1 MKTLTK
7 RILYSVFAVILA
19 VSMLAFAVSSIKKTE
34 AFADEAALEAE
45 FTNNGQFAITTSRWG
60 NTHSFIDG
68 TEVGGTGAVLQANY
82 FGTVAGFKLDL
93 SPMSIYSAAIES
105 IVVRVKA
112 ANFTLGSDEFR
123 TIDDT
128 SSNWAQYE
136 KNDDLSNWFDYT
148 LKAQSINQ
156 FTTNGDGTIGHVNIA
171 IRSNNSSLVMYV
183 DSITVNISS
192 RFNDFT
198 NNGQFNL
205 SMYNNAVPYQ
215 LVDGA
220 AEEGLPSGYD
230 GAVLK
235 ITTNGGVA
243 YVDVDF
249 SASKIPVKDLESVVV
264 RIYSPGYTSADEFR
278 TNHLDEQAKQRQ
290 YGVGAKD
297 MSTWCDITLT
307 AESIGDMT
315 DASGNLT
322 FLSVGVRVKSGATV
336 YYIDSITVNM
346 AEPHTAD
353 ANFVAIPAMWNNLV
367 SGGISGNILQYSVN
381 PLGDAADATN
391 LAKTPNRTSLRV
403 KYNGKTFYEL
413 YADTANANRTKYNI
427 SYAHANNYF
436 YFAIPEEDLI
446 EGAVF
451 EVEDGTPFMNHYL
464 GAVTLYYFRGYW
476 VKEAPGTA
484 DTVFLGILSDGWN
497 NMLANDQ
504 ISRCTILT
512 YNVDLFDD
520 VTDGTNLAASI
531 NRTSLMV
538 KYNSKSFYELYSDT
552 TNANRTKYAINY
564 AHGHNYFFFQIPDAD
579 LVDGATL
586 VIEDGTPFMN
596 YYLDGVTLI
605 YDASNKKWQIPTNY
619 NPKFL
624 NIDATYNNNDDSYFI
639 IHFNTN
645 GWEQSGEATNYSG
658 ITFNGSD
665 IIELSSKIK
674 FYGENGVWFS
684 YVKQADNPKLAAGY
698 NGYSNPVIE
707 FAEGATVEF
716 GGNTYIFQAM
726 KFYLDFTD
734 NKWHK
739 FDNNIVTVAID
750 NPEYGS
756 LTYTHIVNVENG
768 ADITVDGNT
777 ITIGDKVITA
787 TVTEKNPQYTYAFA
801 GIEGDP
807 KTVVGN
813 DTLTANFTRT
823 VNKYTVKIVPNADY
837 GTVNITEVKVDY
849 GTPITVNEN
858 VITIGETIITAT
870 AINNEQYTSEFIEFI
885 DALTTVEDDCTITA
899 NFEGEVNKYTVTFE
913 MGDGEAMDP
922 IDVDYGTPASA
933 LDDLDVIAPAHY
945 HLVGWQLKKGETEYV
960 DLKGTETVTEDI
972 TVKAVYAIDTFT
984 VTIVSGKTEY
994 GTVDVT
1000 EVKDVEYGTAITV
1013 DGNKITIGDNVIT
1026 ATANEKTDK
1035 YTYAFTEFTGA
1046 TQAVEGDLTITANFT
1061 ATEIESETPA
1071 ESDSGCG
1078 SEVSV
1083 SVIGLFAAVVA
1094 LAVIVCKKI
1103 LVKAGKENK

>member
-7 RILYSVFAVILA
+7 RILYSVFAVMLA
-19 VSMLAFAVSSIKKTE
+19 VSLLAFAVSSIKKTE

-45 FTNNGQFAITTSRWG
+45 FTNDGEFLITTSRWG
-60 NTHSFIDG
+60 NTYSFIDG
-68 TEVGGTGAVLQANY
+68 TEVDGDGAVLQVP
-82 FGTVAGFKLDL
+82 GIGDVAGFKLDL
-93 SPMSIYSAAIES
+93 SPMAIFSGAIDS
-105 IVVRVKA
+105 IVIKVKVDNYVA
-112 ANFTLGSDEFR
+112 TDEFR

-128 SSNWAQYE
+128 SSNWAQYGTD
-136 KNDDLSNWFDYT
+136 KDLSNWQVYT
-148 LKAQSINQ
+148 LNAASIKQ
-156 FTTNGDGTIGHVNIA
+156 FTTNSDGTIGYVNVA
-171 IRSNNSSLVMYV
+171 IRVHNKAETAIMYV
-183 DSITVNISS
+183 DSITVNLDSNYI
-192 RFNDFT
+192 DFT

-235 ITTNGGVA
+235 ITTTSNVA

-249 SASKIPVKDLESVVV
+249 SASKISLKDLESVVV

-278 TNHLDEQAKQRQ
+278 TNHLNEQAKQRQ
-290 YGVGAKD
+290 YGAGANN

-307 AESIGDMT
+307 AQSIGDMT

-322 FLSVGVRVKSGATV
+322 FLTVGVRVKSGATV

-346 AEPHTAD
+346 AEPHDSDTVLTGFAD
-353 ANFVAIPAMWNNLV
+353 GWNNL
-367 SGGISGNILQYSVN
+367 SSYGSSSNIITFNEN
-381 PLGDAADATN
+381 PLGDANDTTN
-391 LAKTPNRTSLRV
+391 LAATPNRTSLRV
-403 KYNGKTFYEL
+403 KYKGKTFYEL
-413 YADTANANRTKYNI
+413 YADTANANRAKYNI
-427 SYAHANNYF
+427 SYAHGKGYF
-436 YFAIPEEDLI
+436 FFAIPE
-446 EGAVF
+446 
-451 EVEDGTPFMNHYL
+451 
-464 GAVTLYYFRGYW
+464 
-476 VKEAPGTA
+476 
-484 DTVFLGILSDGWN
+484 
-497 NMLANDQ
+497 
-504 ISRCTILT
+504 
-512 YNVDLFDD
+512 
-520 VTDGTNLAASI
+520 
-531 NRTSLMV
+531 
-538 KYNSKSFYELYSDT
+538 
-552 TNANRTKYAINY
+552 
-564 AHGHNYFFFQIPDAD
+564 AD
-579 LVDGATL
+579 LVDGATFE
-586 VIEDGTPFMN
+586 IEDGTPFMN
-596 YYLDGVTLI
+596 YYLEGVTLI
-605 YDASNKKWQIPTNY
+605 YDASNEKWQIPTNY
-619 NPKFL
+619 NPKFV
-624 NIDATYNNNDDSYFI
+624 NIDVTYNNNDNGFFI

-665 IIELSSKIK
+665 ISELSSKIK

-707 FAEGATVEF
+707 FAKGATVEF
-716 GGNTYIFQAM
+716 GGNTYTFQAM

-739 FDNNIVTVAID
+739 FDNNIVTIAID

-768 ADITVDGNT
+768 AAINIDGNK
-777 ITIGDKVITA
+777 ITIGDTEITA
-787 TVTEKNPQYTYAFA
+787 TAKDNTAQYTYAFT

-823 VNKYTVKIVPNADY
+823 VNKYTVNIVSNKAEYGDVDVHEVVDVEY
-837 GTVNITEVKVDY
+837 GTA
-849 GTPITVNEN
+849 ITVNEN
-858 VITIGETIITAT
+858 VITIGETVITAT
-870 AINNEQYTSEFIEFI
+870 AVNNAQYTCEFKGF
-885 DALTTVEDDCTITA
+885 DGATATVEGSVTITA

-913 MGDGEAMDP
+913 MGEGTAMDP

-933 LDDLDVIAPAHY
+933 LDELDVIAPAHY
-945 HLVGWQLKKGETEYV
+945 HLVGWQLKTGETEYV
-960 DLKGTETVTEDI
+960 DLKGTETVTENI

-1013 DGNKITIGDNVIT
+1013 VGNKITIGTTVIT
-1026 ATANEKTDK
+1026 ATANANTDQ
-1035 YTYAFTEFTGA
+1035 YTYAFDNFTGA
-1046 TQAVEGDLTITANFT
+1046 TATVEGDLTITANFT
-1061 ATEIESETPA
+1061 RTEVSGGDTPTEPDTPA

-1083 SVIGLFAAVVA
+1083 SMVGLFAVVLA
-1094 LAVIVCKKI
+1094 LAVVVCKK
-1103 LVKAGKENK
+1103 VKAGKENK